1 MPKTIEREYTVSCT
15 SLMALDYLD
24 VNLTIDDRTAEM
36 DESIT
41 TIESSWVLTYIFI
54 GICMR
59 Y

>member
-1 MPKTIEREYTVSCT
+1 
-15 SLMALDYLD
+15 MALDYLD